1 MFSIYNILINCL
13 SLINEQRGTVYQFN
27 SSFLFSSCR
36 VIDGSQG
43 IFEIKDVEGFFILIE
58 LRPFIVFLF
67 PVSHLLVFILPRR
80 SLIAVLVVV
89 MLSLSGGYSVLFF
102 IELKITLV

>member
-1 MFSIYNILINCL
+1 MDLKESSKLRIEKDFL
-13 SLINEQRGTVYQFN
+13 N
-27 SSFLFSSCR
+27 SYR
-36 VIDGSQG
+36 
-43 IFEIKDVEGFFILIE
+43 IKTFHC
-58 LRPFIVFLF
+58 FLF

-89 MLSLSGGYSVLFF
+89 MLSLSGGYSALFF